1 MAKPLPPH
9 PNVRNCTHIKVT
21 GQRCG
26 SPALRGEFFC
36 YFHTRVIKGVQQR
49 VDMRL
54 DSMALLEDCES
65 IQLSIMHIV
74 DGLVKGTLEL
84 PRARL
89 ILQAL
94 RIAARNAKNV
104 RFDDCLYRPTEQ
116 PMVRQVPDYARQ
128 YLIEHPEFGPPL
140 SQCGAGAPAREAD
153 TKHQSPCSADSPVR
167 EADANLSTCGADT
180 PVREADANPSTC
192 GADTP
197 VREATATTVAK
208 RKAQAEPQAPQPNGS
223 QESATAEPAAER
235 RKHAAHGAGRGSTIE
250 NGPAPQERQKPEREL
265 QEEENEI
272 KRVQAAIAGAERG
285 NWRDLRTVFEF
296 AGISE
301 QNKDAPS

>member
-1 MAKPLPPH
+1 MTQPLPTR

-21 GQRCG
+21 GQQCG

-65 IQLSIMHIV
+65 IQLSLMHVV
-74 DGLVKGTLEL
+74 DGLVKGTLD
-84 PRARL
+84 PTRARL
-89 ILQAL
+89 IIQAL

-104 RFDDCLYRPTEQ
+104 RFDDVHYRASEQ

-140 SQCGAGAPAREAD
+140 S
-153 TKHQSPCSADSPVR
+153 PCSAGALAREDKTKQSSCRADIPVR
-167 EADANLSTCGADT
+167 EA
-180 PVREADANPSTC
+180 
-192 GADTP
+192 
-197 VREATATTVAK
+197 EATAAVQREAPAKPLASQQNVSQLSPTAEAAAK
-208 RKAQAEPQAPQPNGS
+208 R
-223 QESATAEPAAER
+223 
-235 RKHAAHGAGRGSTIE
+235 RKNAAHSASCGSTSE
-250 NGPAPQERQKPEREL
+250 NDPAPKERKKPERETR
-265 QEEENEI
+265 EESEL

-296 AGISE
+296 AGISA
-301 QNKDAPS
+301 QNKESPS